1 MSSPAQPGNG
11 ALSWLTARP
20 IAHRGLHDADTAIIE
35 NTAAAVSAAISANY
49 AVEVDLRLSADGDAM
64 VFHDFTLDRLTEAH
78 GPLAART
85 ADALRQI
92 PFRGADARIMS
103 LGELTALV
111 AGRTPLILEIKS
123 QWDNV
128 GPLEQRVVQLL
139 RNYDGPVA
147 VMSFDPASL
156 AVFRNIAPNV
166 MRGIVS
172 ERFRDKDYWS
182 NLSAWRRFTLR
193 HMLHAAA
200 TAPHFIAYDIN
211 GLPSA
216 APLLAR
222 YLFGV
227 PLLTWTV
234 RTPSQRRRARLFAD
248 AMIFEGFRP

>member
-1 MSSPAQPGNG
+1 
-11 ALSWLTARP
+11 
-20 IAHRGLHDADTAIIE
+20 
-35 NTAAAVSAAISANY
+35 
-49 AVEVDLRLSADGDAM
+49 
-64 VFHDFTLDRLTEAH
+64 
-78 GPLAART
+78 
-85 ADALRQI
+85 
-92 PFRGADARIMS
+92 
-103 LGELTALV
+103 
-111 AGRTPLILEIKS
+111 
-123 QWDNV
+123 
-128 GPLEQRVVQLL
+128 
-139 RNYDGPVA
+139 
-147 VMSFDPASL
+147 FDPASL

-200 TAPHFIAYDIN
+200 TAPHFIAYDTN